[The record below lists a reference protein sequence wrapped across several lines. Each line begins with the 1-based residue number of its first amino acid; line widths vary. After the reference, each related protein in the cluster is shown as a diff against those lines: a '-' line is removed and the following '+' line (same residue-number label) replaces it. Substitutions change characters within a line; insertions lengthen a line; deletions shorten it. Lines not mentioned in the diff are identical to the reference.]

1 MGATC
6 GRAWISCNVSVGAYQ
21 DHIFAPVELAQ
32 QALAALVE
40 FSSKLRARGS
50 ARDVVRKQV
59 YWVCRLFS

>member
-1 MGATC
+1 M
-6 GRAWISCNVSVGAYQ
+6 SVGAYH
-21 DHIFAPVELAQ
+21 DHIFVPVELAQ